1 MTDQHPTSKRSL
13 KTPVSATLAL
23 LAGLL
28 SAGSAQAAEFEIR
41 LGHVT
46 SDKEPVQQ
54 AIEEFAANVEKRSEG
69 RVDIKIFANGLLG
82 TNPEVY
88 EQVRAGAPIITVS
101 DPGYLS
107 DFVADF
113 GVLGGPYLMDDP
125 MQFAKLEGT
134 ELYDNMKSRLR
145 NEAGIELLAMNWLFG
160 SRHLIAD
167 KPVSN
172 PEDIAGM
179 TVRTPPNAMWV
190 KTFEAMGARPTQ
202 LPWTE
207 VYSGLSAGVVDAAE
221 APLPSIYGAK
231 LHEVKK
237 VISLTGHFKGFT
249 GLVINADYFS
259 RVMQADPGCRDTH
272 ESPCHRLEVPLKV
285 NPGLFSRYN
294 ISEVPALV
302 YDSGQDSWS
311 IHGDT
316 ELAYLLKKVGKVAN
330 SPALAGISAR
340 LRGDQ

>member
-1 MTDQHPTSKRSL
+1 MFRFLPTMNSPSIA
-13 KTPVSATLAL
+13 ATATALAL
-23 LAGLL
+23 GTLL
-28 SAGSAQAAEFEIR
+28 SAGSLQAADFEIR

-54 AIEEFAANVEKRSEG
+54 AIEEFASRVEERSEG
-69 RVDIKIFANGLLG
+69 RVDIKIFPNGLLG
-82 TNPEVY
+82 SNPEVY
-88 EQVRAGAPIITVS
+88 EQLRAGAPIITVS

-125 MQFAKLEGT
+125 LQFAKLEGT
-134 ELYDNMKSRLR
+134 ELYEDMKVRLR

-167 KPVSN
+167 KPVST
-172 PEDIAGM
+172 PEDIAGL

-221 APLPSIYGAK
+221 APLPSLYGAR

-249 GLVINADYFS
+249 GLVINADYFAS
-259 RVMQADPGCRDTH
+259 LPEDIQSIM
-272 ESPCHRLEVPLKV
+272 
-285 NPGLFSRYN
+285 
-294 ISEVPALV
+294 SE
-302 YDSGQDSWS
+302 
-311 IHGDT
+311 
-316 ELAYLLKKVGKVAN
+316 E
-330 SPALAGISAR
+330 ALAAGEFMTSQMLESQEEWIAKLEAEGISFNRDVDTAAFQKKTASVYSEFPAWSEGLYDKVR
-340 LRGDQ
+340 SILDK

>member
-28 SAGSAQAAEFEIR
+28 SAGSAQAADFEIR

-134 ELYDNMKSRLR
+134 ELYDNMKTRLR

-167 KPVSN
+167 KPVSS
-172 PEDIAGM
+172 PDDIAGM

-221 APLPSIYGAK
+221 APLPSLYGAK

-249 GLVINADYFS
+249 GLVINADYFNNLPEDI
-259 RVMQADPGCRDTH
+259 QII
-272 ESPCHRLEVPLKV
+272 L
-285 NPGLFSRYN
+285 
-294 ISEVPALV
+294 SE
-302 YDSGQDSWS
+302 
-311 IHGDT
+311 
-316 ELAYLLKKVGKVAN
+316 E
-330 SPALAGISAR
+330 ALAAGKFMTSLMLESQEEWIAKLEAEGVTFNRDVDTAAFQKKTASVYKEFPAWSDGLYDNVR
-340 LRGDQ
+340 AILDN